1 MMIKGIYHLVMTNIA
16 NSKDPPSLI
25 VQSVQSTIS
34 MGHFSVRYV
43 KLPEGKLFFCQI
55 TSKTTNH

>member
-1 MMIKGIYHLVMTNIA
+1 MTNIA
-16 NSKDPPSLI
+16 NWKDPPSLI

-43 KLPEGKLFFCQI
+43 KLPEGKFFLSNNI
-55 TSKTTNH
+55 KINKPLGLI